1 MKNLFLLGLMAMM
14 AGFTA
19 CKKDLVKTPDAA
31 PATAKQ
37 KINVADPGTVN
48 ELTLV
53 PRQPGENFDTYL
65 GNWGGVSVKVQGTP
79 SWDHDKYPNLVNGV
93 PCTGV
98 GYIVGDQN
106 QIAGSTA
113 GGQSFFIVGVAT
125 ATFSNQQAFINDLN
139 SYNTAMD
146 TYNRFIAAGSNAT
159 MPKASDYVKASYGG
173 GSASYVQV
181 PGKLIRITSGTSHF
195 AFATI
200 TYPTPA
206 PYGQPGATLKVIT
219 FDKDG
224 YEYSVLYSGATITS
238 GYEAFSLTPPYT
250 QITITSASGS
260 YTTIDSQNCNVNL
273 TLVLANGNTVTYQ
286 GPAWFGL

>member
-53 PRQPGENFDTYL
+53 PRQPGENFDTYM
-65 GNWGGVSVKVQGTP
+65 GNWGGVNVKVQGTP
-79 SWDHDKYPNLVNGV
+79 TWDHDRYPNLVNGV
-93 PCTGV
+93 PCTGG
-98 GYIVGDQN
+98 GYSVGDQN

-181 PGKLIRITSGTSHF
+181 PGKLIRITTGTSHF
-195 AFATI
+195 AFATVGYPEPKI
-200 TYPTPA
+200 DGSNAQNIGYIPDPTIPSVYYYLYVANGIIYRTDTPNTKVTGTYTTSGPHLTIYHLVGTVTRA
-206 PYGQPGATLKVIT
+206 DGSTFQFDTT
-219 FDKDG
+219 FDI
-224 YEYSVLYSGATITS
+224 A
-238 GYEAFSLTPPYT
+238 
-250 QITITSASGS
+250 
-260 YTTIDSQNCNVNL
+260 
-273 TLVLANGNTVTYQ
+273 
-286 GPAWFGL
+286 